1 MDDEISAEELRGL
14 LDGDADVRVVDIRS
28 PSAFRGG
35 HVPGSVNV
43 PFGELTDRIDD
54 VADADRVVTVCP
66 RGEAS
71 VQAARLVRAYDGFDG
86 RAASLACGID
96 EWPYALETAADDAAS
111 PAAGDGSPD
120 SGRRGSGDGGPRDSA
135 DGARGEAGDGGH
147 GESADAR
154 TADEGPEAPF

>member
-1 MDDEISAEELRGL
+1 MDEDISAEELRRL
-14 LDGDADVRVVDIRS
+14 LDGDADVRVLDIRS

-71 VQAARLVRAYDGFDG
+71 VQAARLVRAYEGFDG

-111 PAAGDGSPD
+111 PADAGGSPD
-120 SGRRGSGDGGPRDSA
+120 TGRRGSA
-135 DGARGEAGDGGH
+135 DGARGEASDGGH

-154 TADEGPEAPF
+154 TADEGTEAPF